1 MGKIN
6 ILGVHVD
13 AIDMNEAVAKVKGFL
28 ENDGAN
34 AVFTPNSEIMMAAYR
49 DEKFKDILNSAEMII
64 ADGVGVVYASRILKR
79 PLPERVAG
87 FDLACRTLEE
97 VSDGS
102 KSVYFFGGKPGVCEL
117 AIENLK
123 KKYPDLYV
131 SGFSDGYFDDEK
143 EKKIIEDIKEKK
155 PDILFVC
162 LGAPKQELWIS
173 KHKDELGAK
182 VLLGVGGTL
191 DVLAGTAKRAPVFF
205 QKTGLEWLYRLLKQ
219 PKRIGR
225 MLDLPKFGFT
235 VLLKGKKFP
244 QED

>member
-97 VSDGS
+97 VSDGN

-123 KKYPDLYV
+123 KKYPDLCV